1 MPEEVVQI
9 SLQRPEIAE
18 QIVYFTAKALIN
30 LPVEGNM
37 MDDIAD
43 PICQLLHRASYCMDN
58 FIVEPRTEHKVHVSI
73 AYSDYGMS
81 QTFKLNFSVTDQGN
95 VIWEE

>member
-1 MPEEVVQI
+1 MQI
-9 SLQRPEIAE
+9 AIQRPEIAE
-18 QIVYFTAKALIN
+18 RIAHLTAKALIK

-43 PICQLLHRASYCMDN
+43 PICQLLHRAGYCMDN
-58 FIVEPRTEHKVHVSI
+58 FAVEPRTAHQVHVSI
-73 AYSDYGMS
+73 AYSDYDMT
-81 QTFKLNFSVTDQGN
+81 QTIKLNFSVTDQGD

>member
-1 MPEEVVQI
+1 MEDIVQI
-9 SLQRPEIAE
+9 APQRPEIAE
-18 QIVYFTAKALIN
+18 RIADFAAKALIN

-43 PICQLLHRASYCMDN
+43 PICQLLHRVGYCMEN
-58 FIVEPRTEHKVHVSI
+58 FVVDPRTAHKVHVSI
-73 AYSDYGMS
+73 AYSYYDMR
-81 QTFKLNFSVTDQGN
+81 QTFKLNFSVTDQGD